1 MKKLKTALL
10 TALAGLSVSGPVRA
24 EMSAEQADFV
34 SANILTIFY
43 HELAHAVIDLM
54 DVPIFGQEEDAAD
67 VMAVLLVDALF
78 EEETAQ
84 ALAYDSSFGFIND
97 PEGKEEIAFW
107 DVHGPD
113 EQRYFNHVCLFFGA
127 NPEEREDLAIELGL
141 PEERAMSCPEEFE
154 LAAESWGPVL
164 EEMEGLAGQAGIT
177 LEKGAGEAGAFINGV
192 LESEIGELNKL
203 FGWPEPLRVAVQ
215 PCDEPNAYYDPEAR
229 SITIC
234 EEFVPYLA
242 ELFTRF

>member
-84 ALAYDSSFGFIND
+84 TLAYDSSFGFIND

-154 LAAESWGPVL
+154 LAAESWGPAL
-164 EEMEGLAGQAGIT
+164 EEMEGLAGQAGMT
-177 LEKGAGEAGAFINGV
+177 LEKGEGEAGAFINGV
-192 LESEIGELNKL
+192 LEPEIGELNKL

-215 PCDEPNAYYDPEAR
+215 PCDEPNAYYDPEER
-229 SITIC
+229 SITMC

-242 ELFTRF
+242 EQFTRF